1 MSNCGA
7 YVEAMAQHE
16 AWVRKISDTE
26 WEAVCPACPGQDV
39 ALSALRRGPALTS
52 TEQAQ
57 HLADFH
63 RQLYSDLGDRIL
75 RRLGGTRL

>member
-1 MSNCGA
+1 VSNSVA
-7 YVEAMAQHE
+7 YVEAMARHE
-16 AWVRKISDTE
+16 AWVRKINDKE
-26 WEAVCPACPGQDV
+26 WDAVCSACPGRDV
-39 ALSALRRGPALTS
+39 ALNTARRGPALTS
-52 TEQAQ
+52 REQAQ

>member
-1 MSNCGA
+1 
-7 YVEAMAQHE
+7 MANHE
-16 AWVRKISDTE
+16 AWAQRIDE
-26 WEAVCPACPGQDV
+26 NRWEAACPACPGNDFV
-39 ALSALRRGPALTS
+39 VGTVVDGPVLTCR
-52 TEQAQ
+52 EQAQ